1 MAWVVPIVES
11 VAAWLGPFWA
21 KVALT
26 VIEAAAAFGLS
37 RLVAPRPGTLTA
49 GSPLTLSRSPVD
61 PRRVIYGRTRVSG
74 TLVFA
79 TTWGDND
86 KYLDMAIAMAGHE
99 CDAIEAIYFNDD
111 IVPTD
116 GDGNATGTYAGYAY
130 IKSHLGADDQLVDPT
145 LAAHVPWDS
154 DHRLRGIAYLAMHLT
169 WDQGKFPAGMP
180 NPTAVIRGRKVFDP
194 RTQTTVWSD
203 NPALAIRDYLTD
215 TRIGM
220 AVAADELDDN
230 SFIAAA
236 NICDELITLPD
247 TTTEKRYT
255 CNGCFDLSADP
266 CTILDQLCA
275 SMAGW
280 VTYVG
285 GRWICQAGAYIEP
298 TITLD
303 EDDLRASIEM
313 QTKASMRDTCN
324 GVKGTFASPS
334 DHWQDEDFPEVQDG
348 EAVDDDGVPIWK
360 DLDLGFTT
368 SAYTAQRLATIVLK
382 RTRQDLVITMPCK
395 LTALRARAGETVMVK
410 NTRFGW
416 VEKVFLVQELKFT
429 PYDES
434 GEPALGVDLTLCAT
448 APNVYEGAQ
457 QKVCQT
463 GQVQLATCVG
473 EDFTPVLQG
482 DLPTPGTFAE
492 SIGLTP
498 SIPNGAPQFN
508 PLGGTASLAG
518 LPAFTSPSSPPDL
531 YLSCAWMGTTE
542 WKIWSTPGGNCAGDP
557 ASICTDTLSGEWNK
571 DPVTLAETNTG
582 TDTRDSGCDPSG
594 ASGIAPGYV
603 DNHETMSVTLSPTVA
618 TCVPSNVG
626 QCVDTEFGTE
636 MATGSHI
643 TTLSNPDTEQ
653 QAIARLRAGGYS
665 GWSGMAQEA
674 YYQQRTTGTSWAY
687 QEFKFKQVWSDAS
700 PDWPYS
706 IQVQYEGCDFESSDW
721 ADENQDEFIL
731 NADEDGTLTLPEQLV
746 VADIGRRKRIK
757 TISVDSA

>member
-448 APNVYEGAQ
+448 APERLRRGA
-457 QKVCQT
+457 T
-463 GQVQLATCVG
+463 
-473 EDFTPVLQG
+473 E
-482 DLPTPGTFAE
+482 
-492 SIGLTP
+492 
-498 SIPNGAPQFN
+498 
-508 PLGGTASLAG
+508 G
-518 LPAFTSPSSPPDL
+518 LPDGPGAARHLRRGGFHTRLTGRPAHSRHVRGVDRFDALHPKRRSPIQPVGGYRVTGGPSSLHESLQP
-531 YLSCAWMGTTE
+531 
-542 WKIWSTPGGNCAGDP
+542 AG
-557 ASICTDTLSGEWNK
+557 S
-571 DPVTLAETNTG
+571 
-582 TDTRDSGCDPSG
+582 
-594 ASGIAPGYV
+594 
-603 DNHETMSVTLSPTVA
+603 
-618 TCVPSNVG
+618 
-626 QCVDTEFGTE
+626 
-636 MATGSHI
+636 
-643 TTLSNPDTEQ
+643 
-653 QAIARLRAGGYS
+653 
-665 GWSGMAQEA
+665 
-674 YYQQRTTGTSWAY
+674 
-687 QEFKFKQVWSDAS
+687 
-700 PDWPYS
+700 
-706 IQVQYEGCDFESSDW
+706 
-721 ADENQDEFIL
+721 
-731 NADEDGTLTLPEQLV
+731 LPELRMDGHHGVEDLEYAGRQLC
-746 VADIGRRKRIK
+746 RRPRFDLHRHFVWRMEQGSRHPRRDKYR
-757 TISVDSA
+757 DGYAGFWM